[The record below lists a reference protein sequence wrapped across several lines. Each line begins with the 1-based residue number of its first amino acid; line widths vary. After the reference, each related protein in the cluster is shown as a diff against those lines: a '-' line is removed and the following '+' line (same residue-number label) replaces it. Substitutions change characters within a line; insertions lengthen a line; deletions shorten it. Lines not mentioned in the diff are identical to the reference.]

1 MVELKRIAA
10 MGTSDEQLMHTLIAR
25 HEEIAEALKD
35 HYRRSPRLLQ
45 TEDDSLT
52 DSGCH

>member
-10 MGTSDEQLMHTLIAR
+10 MGTTDEQLMHTLIAR
-25 HEEIAEALKD
+25 HEEIAEDLKN
-35 HYRRSPRLLQ
+35 HYRRYPDLLW

-52 DSGCH
+52 SSTI